1 MADDIGPAARH
12 RAHESHPPPRP
23 TDLSRASLDF
33 DPRPPTHWFDP
44 SVAVTSALRHV
55 LTGVF
60 GSFLDKRELQSNIP
74 AQADVRHAED
84 PELWLDYVADT
95 GDGFHSTYT
104 VASLLAQRELKLE
117 GCDTTLRRGALLVLG
132 GDEVY
137 PAATTE
143 NYEQRLE
150 GPFRAALP
158 WTIGDHP
165 TLYALPGNHDWYDGL
180 TGFLRLFGQHRWI
193 GGWTTRQTRSYFA
206 VQLPH
211 RWWFW
216 GMDIQSDQFVDEP
229 QLRFFAEVLRL
240 SRPGDRLVLATPEPS
255 WITTE
260 RRPGAYRNI
269 AYVER
274 SLLRPHGVRLE
285 LAISGDLHHYNRYS
299 RRPEEPEAGAGSGE
313 PQAGEPGDKSVHEA
327 VDGPSTLS
335 VDSDDALSTPAP
347 HLLTAGGGGAFLS
360 PTHDLPRELQ
370 VPAQPGRPTPAHR
383 YMRELTYPT
392 TRTSRRLAWSA
403 LLLPVRNPGFLWVGA
418 ALHVMFLWTNQFGL
432 RSLSRGPTLSYA
444 VSAQRSGWQDLAVGL
459 LRNPLG
465 GVTLTLLTVGLVA
478 LARRPPWARRTS
490 VEWLMRSLLGVL
502 HAAAHVTV
510 LVLVALLSIR
520 LASELV
526 SGAWFVVAASVLV
539 AAIGSV
545 ASAVVVG
552 AYFAIANTVPRLRV
566 HGNEAFSAARLSS
579 HRSFLRLHVDEDG
592 RLTIYVIGVDRIVRR
607 WRPETDTIDPERS
620 WLTPIGEPVR
630 PHLVD
635 RIVID

>member
-12 RAHESHPPPRP
+12 SAHESHPPPRP
-23 TDLSRASLDF
+23 AELSRAALDF
-33 DPRPPTHWFDP
+33 DRRPPTHWFDP

-60 GSFLDKRELQSNIP
+60 GSFLDKRELQANIP
-74 AQADVRHAED
+74 AQADVRHADD
-84 PELWLDYVADT
+84 PELWVDYIADT
-95 GDGFHSTYT
+95 GDGFDSTYT
-104 VASLLAQRELKLE
+104 MASLVAQRELKLE
-117 GCDTTLRRGALLVLG
+117 GCDTTLRRGELLVLG

-158 WTIGDHP
+158 WTVGDHP

-206 VQLPH
+206 LQLPH
-211 RWWFW
+211 RWWLW

-229 QLRFFAEVLRL
+229 QLRFFAEVLKL
-240 SRPGDRLVLATPEPS
+240 SEPGDRLVLATAEPS
-255 WITTE
+255 WIDTE

-285 LAISGDLHHYNRYS
+285 LAVSGDLHHYNRYS
-299 RRPEEPEAGAGSGE
+299 HLPEAPGAPETPGAPGE
-313 PQAGEPGDKSVHEA
+313 KAVHEA
-327 VDGPSTLS
+327 VHGPSTMS
-335 VDSDDALSTPAP
+335 VDSHDASSTPPP

-360 PTHDLPRELQ
+360 PTHDLPRELH
-370 VPAQPGRPTPAHR
+370 VPAQPDRDSPSHR
-383 YMRELTYPT
+383 YRRELTYPNV
-392 TRTSRRLAWSA
+392 RTSRRLAWYA

-418 ALHVMFLWTNQFGL
+418 ALQVMFLWTNQYGL
-432 RSLSRGPTLSYA
+432 RSLSRGPSLSYA
-444 VSAQRSGWQDLAVGL
+444 ASAQQSGWRDLALGL

-465 GVTLTLLTVGLVA
+465 GVTLTLLTAVLVI
-478 LARRPPWARRTS
+478 LARRPPWARRAS
-490 VEWLMRSLLGVL
+490 VEWLMRTLLGVT

-510 LVLVALLSIR
+510 LVLVALLGIR
-520 LASELV
+520 LASEV
-526 SGAWFVVAASVLV
+526 ASGAWFVVVATVLV
-539 AAIGSV
+539 AVIGGV
-545 ASAVVVG
+545 AAAVVVG
-552 AYFAIANTVPRLRV
+552 AYFAVANTLPGLRV

-579 HRSFLRLHVDEDG
+579 HRSFLRMHVDEEG
-592 RLTIYVIGVDRIVRR
+592 RLTVYVVGVERIVRR

-620 WLTPIGEPVR
+620 WLTPVGDPVR